1 MDRRRAA
8 VVGVGGCDGLCSIAV
23 GLILSQ
29 DRPQV
34 AVTEDQHLV
43 GERGQDDDHDPFGV
57 SVRAGPRAG
66 IITASAPV
74 QASPSQ
80 AGNQVNVLAVGLAWT
95 LSVPVRGFACPA
107 RRAHGHMADRT
118 RCEGRYQLE
127 NRRSGDMW
135 PVRVKRSVKP
145 SA

>member
-8 VVGVGGCDGLCSIAV
+8 VAGVRGCDGLCSIAV

-43 GERGQDDDHDPFGV
+43 GDRGQDDDHEPFGV
-57 SVRAGPRAG
+57 GVRAGPRAG

-74 QASPSQ
+74 PASPFQ
-80 AGNQVNVLAVGLAWT
+80 AGNQVNVLVAGLART
-95 LSVPVRGFACPA
+95 LSVPVRGFTHPPW
-107 RRAHGHMADRT
+107 RMHGHMADRT
-118 RCEGRYQLE
+118 GCEGRYRLQ
-127 NRRSGDMW
+127 NCRSGGMW
-135 PVRVKRSVKP
+135 LGGS
-145 SA
+145 SGL